1 MPAANGSN
9 GVGTREAAGQPGEA
23 AGAAAAAATAARK
36 LGKDPSAKTD
46 FLPDREREAAEA
58 AVRAQLKKEYELRQ
72 KVGPRSLPLAS
83 LQSIRLSIGTCAGHQ
98 QCCRLIQSRMRSVPG
113 QEQHSSAFTCK

>member
-1 MPAANGSN
+1 MRCGPLQDGKGEEKPAANGSSS
-9 GVGTREAAGQPGEA
+9 GAETREAAGQPGEA
-23 AGAAAAAATAARK
+23 AGAAAATTARK

-72 KVGPRSLPLAS
+72 KVGPLPAYPRP
-83 LQSIRLSIGTCAGHQ
+83 LQRTHPSTSTCAGH
-98 QCCRLIQSRMRSVPG
+98 
-113 QEQHSSAFTCK
+113 